1 MTRTYALKR
10 LLEHG
15 PLTTRQMR
23 DITGWSC
30 RQVNSTIDCLLKCE
44 LVVMLRGKRA
54 KWNAY
59 AVAD

>member
-23 DITGWSC
+23 AITGWTLK
-30 RQVNSTIDCLLKCE
+30 QVHHTLDELLSCE
-44 LVVMLRGKRA
+44 LVVMIRGYRA

-59 AVAD
+59 RIAD